1 MRKSHTQ
8 LTKWYLLKA
17 MKMDN
22 KGFIIAGVEKGKHN
36 YILKVAPDKIG
47 EIPNLIAIWIDDPEL
62 DFNII
67 DATSFY
73 LSIEQL
79 IQEIFASWDKEE
91 DDEIDATSFYLSIEQ
106 LIQEI
111 FASWDKEED
120 DEDEEEKDNPFH
132 IHFDWKPDD
141 DDDDIF

>member
-1 MRKSHTQ
+1 
-8 LTKWYLLKA
+8 
-17 MKMDN
+17 MDN

-67 DATSFY
+67 GATSFY
-73 LSIEQL
+73 LSIV
-79 IQEIFASWDKEE
+79 
-91 DDEIDATSFYLSIEQ
+91 Q

-141 DDDDIF
+141 DDDIF